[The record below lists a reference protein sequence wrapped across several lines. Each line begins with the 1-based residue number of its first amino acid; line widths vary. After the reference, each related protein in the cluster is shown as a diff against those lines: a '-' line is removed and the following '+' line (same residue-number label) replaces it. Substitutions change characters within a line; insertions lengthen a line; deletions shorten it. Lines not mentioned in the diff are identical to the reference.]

1 MQHNSWKRDRELL
14 SEAYSQLSSSD
25 RDDMDPSVTGQGG
38 DFPPL
43 EKGQLVWVDY
53 NDGSRLTGVL
63 DFDGVDL
70 ARSNMFTLDGGE
82 ALGVENIVNIG
93 KETGGNENEEG
104 DGNILERLEEYMNS
118 HPETV
123 EGLRQII
130 IDFEDIIDDI
140 NNLEAP
146 DQMIDAVDLG
156 IHLARL
162 APDTTKGSAFKD
174 L

>member
-1 MQHNSWKRDRELL
+1 MQHNSWEKDRELL
-14 SEAYSQLSSSD
+14 SEAYAQ
-25 RDDMDPSVTGQGG
+25 V
-38 DFPPL
+38 
-43 EKGQLVWVDY
+43 
-53 NDGSRLTGVL
+53 N
-63 DFDGVDL
+63 
-70 ARSNMFTLDGGE
+70 E
-82 ALGVENIVNIG
+82 ALPAIVAAARPVIAAIAAKQALAGQNG
-93 KETGGNENEEG
+93 PEDQEEE
-104 DGNILERLEEYMNS
+104 GNILERLEEFMNN

-130 IDFEDIIDDI
+130 IDFENIIDDI

-162 APDTTKGSAFKD
+162 APDTTKGSA